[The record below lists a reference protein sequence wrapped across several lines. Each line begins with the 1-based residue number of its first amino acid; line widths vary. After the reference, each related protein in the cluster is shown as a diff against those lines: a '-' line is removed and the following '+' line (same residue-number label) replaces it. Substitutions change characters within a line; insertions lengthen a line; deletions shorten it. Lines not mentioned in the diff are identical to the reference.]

1 MNPELDLQIE
11 RVIRAPRTDVW
22 RAWTDPDLF
31 AQWFLPRPGI
41 CRVEEFEPMPAGS
54 LVTSM
59 GEPGG
64 ELRPHVNACFLAV
77 DEHERIVFSTALDS
91 TWRPAAADS
100 LRMTATITFEEHAE
114 GTLYRVVVRHADG
127 ADRARHEELGFAQ
140 GWGSVTAQLAE
151 LVEQTPAVVVR

>member
-11 RVIRAPRTDVW
+11 RVIHAPRIDVW
-22 RAWTDPDLF
+22 RAWTEPELF
-31 AQWFLPRPGI
+31 AQWFLPRPTI
-41 CRVEEFEPMPAGS
+41 CRVERFEPRPAGK

-59 GEPGG
+59 GERDG
-64 ELRPHVNACFLAV
+64 EMHPHVDACFLAV

-100 LRMTATITFEEHAE
+100 LRMTATITFEEHAD
-114 GTLYRVVVRHADG
+114 GTLYRAVVRHADG

-140 GWGSVTAQLAE
+140 GWGAVTEQLAD
-151 LVEQTPAVVVR
+151 LVEQSTGASR